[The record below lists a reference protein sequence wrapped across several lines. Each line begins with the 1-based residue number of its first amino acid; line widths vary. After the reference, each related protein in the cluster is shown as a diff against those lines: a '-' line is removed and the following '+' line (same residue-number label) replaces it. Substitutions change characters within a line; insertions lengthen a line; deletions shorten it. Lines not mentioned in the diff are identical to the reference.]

1 MTSQAMKIFYQHR
14 YSPDRS
20 PEEDNQH
27 SDDRDLLEW
36 HPMDESK
43 NRQPVASSDKNAM
56 AMQTVIKYGS
66 PAPCA
71 AISPIIPFIP

>member
-1 MTSQAMKIFYQHR
+1 
-14 YSPDRS
+14 
-20 PEEDNQH
+20 
-27 SDDRDLLEW
+27 
-36 HPMDESK
+36 MDESK
-43 NRQPVASSDKNAM
+43 NRQPVASGDKNAM